1 MYDEIIKLI
10 ENAGKSVDFAPF
22 GEGISEEWIEKAEK
36 RLKNKFPETYKW
48 WLRNYNG
55 GEVYGEEIYS
65 IYGIDFDSVIGGDIV
80 YINEL
85 SRKNDKEFLNK
96 IVISEPND
104 SIFYFDIS
112 NGLVNG
118 EYPIYEYYTK
128 EKYANSFLE
137 FLKRRILED

>member
-10 ENAGKSVDFAPF
+10 ENAGESVDFAPF

-55 GEVYGEEIYS
+55 GEIYGEEIYS

>member
-10 ENAGKSVDFAPF
+10 ENAGESVDFGPF

-65 IYGIDFDSVIGGDIV
+65 IYGMDFDSVIGGDIV

-85 SRKNDKEFLNK
+85 SRKNDNEYIDK
-96 IVISEPND
+96 IVISEPD
-104 SIFYFDIS
+104 DLIFYFDIS
-112 NGLVNG
+112 NGLVDG

-137 FLKRRILED
+137 FLKRRIIEG

>member
-10 ENAGKSVDFAPF
+10 ENAGESVDFAPF

>member
-10 ENAGKSVDFAPF
+10 ENAGESVDFGPF

-65 IYGIDFDSVIGGDIV
+65 IYGMDFDSVIGGDIV

-85 SRKNDKEFLNK
+85 SRKEE
-96 IVISEPND
+96 I
-104 SIFYFDIS
+104 
-112 NGLVNG
+112 
-118 EYPIYEYYTK
+118 
-128 EKYANSFLE
+128 
-137 FLKRRILED
+137 

>member
-10 ENAGKSVDFAPF
+10 ENAGESVDFAPF

-65 IYGIDFDSVIGGDIV
+65 IYGIDFDSVIGVDIV

>member
-1 MYDEIIKLI
+1 MK
-10 ENAGKSVDFAPF
+10 K
-22 GEGISEEWIEKAEK
+22 
-36 RLKNKFPETYKW
+36 
-48 WLRNYNG
+48 
-55 GEVYGEEIYS
+55 EEIKKYFEKGKDWS
-65 IYGIDFDSVIGGDIV
+65 EKDFDSVIGGDIV

>member
-10 ENAGKSVDFAPF
+10 ENAGESVDFAPF
-22 GEGISEEWIEKAEK
+22 GEGISEEWIEQAEK